1 MTYVTN
7 VEKKDKFLGLKEG
20 DVDKFVTEQQT
31 KSKSNPDTIL
41 VCSLQKPFLIKG
53 VCQNCDKYFNVVSS
67 ECTTCDSYDVKTK
80 KCLPNLPKVH
90 ISNLKYGVPAY
101 YAQNMTKILEDYDK
115 GIKNGT
121 PICQFSTPFFN
132 DK

>member
-41 VCSLQKPFLIKG
+41 VCSL
-53 VCQNCDKYFNVVSS
+53 
-67 ECTTCDSYDVKTK
+67 
-80 KCLPNLPKVH
+80 
-90 ISNLKYGVPAY
+90 
-101 YAQNMTKILEDYDK
+101 
-115 GIKNGT
+115 
-121 PICQFSTPFFN
+121 
-132 DK
+132 